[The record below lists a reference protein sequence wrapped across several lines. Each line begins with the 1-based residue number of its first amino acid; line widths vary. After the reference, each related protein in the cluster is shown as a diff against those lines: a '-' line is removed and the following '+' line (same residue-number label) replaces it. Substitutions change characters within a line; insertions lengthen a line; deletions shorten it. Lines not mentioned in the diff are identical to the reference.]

1 MFYVCQ
7 STKCSICSIF
17 YKGEYLRSLFKTASY
32 MQLVAK
38 KKAKGTMCYLNVLNG
53 KLMEGILIKRYSS
66 TSGHSRKMV
75 FGNCNMN
82 HFTMS
87 CLAFYV

>member
-1 MFYVCQ
+1 V
-7 STKCSICSIF
+7 SINKVFNLFNS
-17 YKGEYLRSLFKTASY
+17 YKREYLRSWLKIASY

-38 KKAKGTMCYLNVLNG
+38 RKAKGTMCYLNVLNG
-53 KLMEGILIKRYSS
+53 KLMEGILIKRYSG

-75 FGNCNMN
+75 LGNCNMN

-87 CLAFYV
+87 YLAFYV